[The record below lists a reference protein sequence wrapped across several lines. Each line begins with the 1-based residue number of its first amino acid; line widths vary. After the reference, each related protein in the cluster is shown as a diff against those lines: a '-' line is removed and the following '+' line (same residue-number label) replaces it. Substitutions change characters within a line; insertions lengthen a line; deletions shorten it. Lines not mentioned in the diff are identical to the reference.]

1 MKLGQ
6 KPPTIWHESNE
17 LKNNFNRL
25 SSQVNKLVLLEDIW
39 NKTLGSKAKFWQLY
53 AVQKNTIFVK
63 VKVVSARQE
72 LLLNKENIIK
82 ELNKNFQRAWIKEIS
97 IFKE

>member
-6 KPPTIWHESNE
+6 KPPEVWHEPSE
-17 LKNNFNRL
+17 LKNSFNRF
-25 SSQVNKLVLLEDIW
+25 SSQINRLVLLENIW

-72 LLLNKENIIK
+72 LLLNKETIIK
-82 ELNKNFQRAWIKEIS
+82 ELNKHFQRAWIKEIS

>member
-6 KPPTIWHESNE
+6 KPPTIWHEPSE
-17 LKNNFNRL
+17 LTNSFNRL
-25 SSQVNKLVLLEDIW
+25 TSQVNKLVLLESIW
-39 NKTLGSKAKFWQLY
+39 NKTVGSKAKFWQLY

-72 LLLNKENIIK
+72 LLLNKGTIIK
-82 ELNKNFQRAWIKEIS
+82 ELNKHFQRAWIKEIS
-97 IFKE
+97 IYKE

>member
-6 KPPTIWHESNE
+6 KPQPIWHESNE
-17 LKNNFNRL
+17 LKNSFNRF
-25 SSQVNKLVLLEDIW
+25 SSQINRLVLLENIW
-39 NKTLGSKAKFWQLY
+39 NKTVGSKAKFWQLY

-63 VKVVSARQE
+63 VRVNAARQE

>member
-6 KPPTIWHESNE
+6 KAPEIWHKAGE
-17 LKNNFNRL
+17 LQNNYNRL
-25 SSQVNKLVLLEDIW
+25 SAQVSKLVLLENVW
-39 NKTLGSKAKFWQLY
+39 NRVLGSKAKFWQLY

-72 LLLNKENIIK
+72 LLLNKETIIK
-82 ELNKNFQRAWIKEIS
+82 ELNKHFQRSWIKEIS